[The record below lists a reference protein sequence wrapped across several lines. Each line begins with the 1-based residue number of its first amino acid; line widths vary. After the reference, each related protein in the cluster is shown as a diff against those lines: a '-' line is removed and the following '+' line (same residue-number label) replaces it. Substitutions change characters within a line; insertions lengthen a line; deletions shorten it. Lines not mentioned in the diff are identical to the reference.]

1 MSLKLKYLVTGSLLF
16 AFVTPAL
23 AATEFYIVRGADK
36 KCQVVETKP
45 TTSTTVIVGN
55 KAYTTRQEAE
65 SQLTTVCK
73 EM

>member
-1 MSLKLKYLVTGSLLF
+1 MSLKYLVTGSLLF

-23 AATEFYIVRGADK
+23 AATEFYIVRGSDQ
-36 KCQVVETKP
+36 CQVVETKP
-45 TTSTTVIVGN
+45 TSSTTVIVGN

>member
-23 AATEFYIVRGADK
+23 AATEFYIVRGSDK

-45 TTSTTVIVGN
+45 TSSTTVIVGN